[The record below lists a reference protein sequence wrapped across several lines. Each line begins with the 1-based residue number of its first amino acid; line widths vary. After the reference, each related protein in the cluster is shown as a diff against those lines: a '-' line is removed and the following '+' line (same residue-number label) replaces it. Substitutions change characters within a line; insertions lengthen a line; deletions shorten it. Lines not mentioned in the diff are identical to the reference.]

1 MTNIGEDGA
10 QQMAKRDAVFD
21 VDTIKTGQR
30 DFVCA
35 MPLSV
40 TQWGRVM
47 MKLTQACLE
56 SLQSFVVSGQDDC
69 DKKFGDSFLSVIAQ
83 SIRNFPNLKIL
94 SLTGCNIRVEGV
106 RALSSVLHFFTR
118 LQSIDLSGNPLDD
131 DAGVVLS
138 SGLAKLRV
146 FQDSFKVLKL
156 KGTALGNIGV
166 AAISAC
172 VSDKL
177 RNIEQLDFTGAT
189 LTPAVE
195 EDLTGTWTA
204 LPNLKQMPIKSTAYT
219 QVQP

>member
-1 MTNIGEDGA
+1 MTTIGEDGA

-56 SLQSFVVSGQDDC
+56 SLQSFAVSGQDD
-69 DKKFGDSFLSVIAQ
+69 GDSFLSVIAQ
-83 SIRNFPNLKIL
+83 SIRKFPNLKIL

-204 LPNLKQMPIKSTAYT
+204 LPNLKQLPIKSKKAYT